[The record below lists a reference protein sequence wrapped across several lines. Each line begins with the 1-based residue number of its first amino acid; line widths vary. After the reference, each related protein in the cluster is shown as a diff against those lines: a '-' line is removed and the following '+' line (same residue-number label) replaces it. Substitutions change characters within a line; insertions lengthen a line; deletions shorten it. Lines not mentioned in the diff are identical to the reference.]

1 MFKGFNNKQQ
11 NSFVNLNFAGDR
23 SAYGQGGCM
32 FWMRA
37 DFGLN
42 TQTNGANVSSWTDYI
57 NGYNFVQ
64 ATAGSQPVLRT
75 AQAEYNN
82 LPVIDFYP
90 SASERSMPISGGVVT
105 AFRTFAF
112 IANYDSIRDINNIVN
127 FGTAN
132 RIALGGINAGYNGV
146 SLLNNSTLTSG
157 TTESTSVKIAV
168 ISTNLIMVNSVTEST
183 AANRI
188 DFGFNQISG
197 AQGGFGGL
205 RGKVAEILCF
215 ENELNE
221 AQALALSNN
230 INAKYAIY

>member
-1 MFKGFNNKQQ
+1 MFKGFNNRQQ

-32 FWMRA
+32 FWLRA

-42 TQTNGANVSSWTDYI
+42 TQTNGASVSSWTDYI
-57 NGYNFVQ
+57 SGYNFVQ

-75 AQAEYNN
+75 SQAEYNN

-90 SASERSMPISGGVVT
+90 SLSQRNLGISGGVVT
-105 AFRTFAF
+105 AFRTFVF
-112 IANYDSIRDINNIVN
+112 VANYDSIRDVNNIVT
-127 FGTAN
+127 FGSTN
-132 RIALGGINAGYNGV
+132 RIALGGTSAGWNGV
-146 SLLNNSTLTSG
+146 SLLSNNVFTTG

-168 ISTNLIMVNSVTEST
+168 ISTNLIMVNGVTEST

-188 DFGFNQISG
+188 TWGFNLIAEG
-197 AQGGFGGL
+197 ALGVGHL

-230 INAKYAIY
+230 INSKYVIY